1 MIISKIPSVVA
12 GKGLNIAEL
21 TRRTGL
27 NKKTVIKLMYADF
40 KSISVDTLDR
50 LCSVLNVNTEDL
62 LKYTS
67 GTASIYPALERL
79 PEKYRDDNKRV
90 RHAKIANGGSK

>member
-12 GKGLNIAEL
+12 GKGISLAEL

-40 KSISVDTLDR
+40 KSISVDTLDK
-50 LCSVLNVNTEDL
+50 LCSVLKVNTGDL
-62 LKYTS
+62 LEYVS
-67 GTASIYPALERL
+67 GDVSVYPALERL
-79 PEKYRDDNKRV
+79 PEKYRKDNKRIKHV
-90 RHAKIANGGSK
+90 QIAHGGIR